1 MFSVPRKTS
10 CSALAELLFI
20 FLTYSLFMSSSPK
33 SFSTQRF
40 EAAAGSVSTPC
51 NGCIRLCK
59 GVQVLWCDADVSVKS
74 PLSQRGGCTVT
85 LDSRGVFSPFVP
97 KLQHLV
103 HTQKRAACFPI
114 KTGSSATRPFLE
126 IRYSFQCVCL
136 EALGYLNHF
145 LVYFPRHK
153 RYHV

>member
-40 EAAAGSVSTPC
+40 EAAAGSVSIPC

-85 LDSRGVFSPFVP
+85 LDSRGVFIPSCLNCSIWSIPRSEQLVFQSKRVLLQLDLFW
-97 KLQHLV
+97 KLGTLSNV
-103 HTQKRAACFPI
+103 YVL
-114 KTGSSATRPFLE
+114 RP
-126 IRYSFQCVCL
+126 
-136 EALGYLNHF
+136 LGI
-145 LVYFPRHK
+145 
-153 RYHV
+153 